1 MQIEQGFMLH
11 QRPFRERS
19 VIAELITR
27 QHGRLSVL
35 VRGQR
40 LLPRPFTLLDLA
52 WQGRGALPHLRVC
65 EELRVFP
72 LQGRRLIC
80 GLYLNELVLK
90 LLPQDAVAFEV
101 VPILQETYSGL
112 ASGADEAT
120 VLRRAEWRLL
130 CLVDSGLVH
139 LDATDLHLK
148 SHYSYDPEQGLLG
161 PLAEPQRHSA
171 PGVVWQSLVL
181 GQAIPAEAWRDARDM
196 LRALLQRHLGG
207 KTLHSRELLLGSAQ
221 SVNFPAK

>member
-19 VIAELITR
+19 VIAELVTS

-52 WQGRGALPHLRVC
+52 WQGRGTLPHLRVC

-90 LLPQDAVAFEV
+90 LLPQDAVAPEV
-101 VPILQETYSGL
+101 VPTLQEAYSGL
-112 ASGADEAT
+112 AAGADEAT

-130 CLVDSGLVH
+130 RLVDSGLVY
-139 LDATDLHLK
+139 LDATDLHPE
-148 SHYSYDPEQGLLG
+148 SHYIYDPEQGLLG
-161 PLAEPQRHSA
+161 PLPESRRHSA
-171 PGVVWQSLVL
+171 PGVVWQSLL
-181 GQAIPAEAWRDARDM
+181 LEQAIPEEAWRDARDI
-196 LRALLQRHLGG
+196 LRVLLQRYLGG
-207 KTLHSRELLLGSAQ
+207 KTLNSRQLLQGSVPPG
-221 SVNFPAK
+221 S